1 MSFTR
6 ISYNGVTINE
16 VRITEY
22 RIDSGSS
29 PDSPQTTCLR
39 HKLSGEGLVFDYPTS
54 DGTAASSSWNF
65 QKVVINRLNVPR
77 QSLFVSIDT
86 NDPGVVDPTKT
97 WQIAGPKKQGDG
109 TSFADPTSGGERIR
123 DEEWGPY
130 VNASIVGITG
140 TAACIVN
147 FTIEWSDSDTTD
159 TSGNWNFRSFYMA
172 SSFSIDEMGMT
183 TIRKTGSVVLTAPE
197 AIDDIGVRPVPSPR
211 DIAGISDTA
220 TIAPGGIPNYVLG
233 DGRRTDLLLTT
244 IQNMFAMGSVKFPDQ
259 LRTLVSGNLDA
270 GFRRIRQEYAID
282 ETGRRMIF
290 DVTDQE
296 FVRGLPAP
304 ARVGNCQFT
313 YERSIDDSSNAIGT
327 KHFIAS
333 VKGGAEVSIWDLLV
347 LCIRLSQNRIDYA
360 KDLIVKIRVTEENML
375 SENAMTFEVAAKAAE
390 PISFTPSSAG
400 SAPNGTT
407 PLVPGGQGNPQASTP
422 GGVLLRNILSPISLP
437 QGVFRFVPAAMP
449 EAYGNCRIMR
459 LHATP
464 MVWQES
470 TYTNS
475 HIDQYSYRPTTM
487 KIRNGYDTPDPVV
500 YLFPTATF
508 PFDSTV
514 PADTINRYQAAR
526 SPEVPSGPNKG
537 DLNQGNDKDKKHS
550 LRAKGG
556 RKVAVQ
562 SNIISCPSVCR
573 EGRTAIFQVAPPIA
587 YFTDMSEGSKMNEA
601 PTKLFSDMPTGA
613 SMMSMDMSF
622 TSGNADRN
630 GNRVYSAN
638 YMKQMVVGAP
648 GDLPQNTTG
657 PSPTN
662 PSFRVESRQISDGVT
677 LLLAEFYP
685 SSVSLPP
692 DESQGTAEGYVNPAY
707 TPGLGSAERYA

>member
-6 ISYNGVTINE
+6 IKYNGVTLE
-16 VRITEY
+16 QVRISEY
-22 RIDSGSS
+22 RIDNGAS
-29 PDSPQTTCLR
+29 PDSPQSTCLR
-39 HKLSGEGLVFDYPTS
+39 HKLTGEAIVFDHPSSGGTS
-54 DGTAASSSWNF
+54 GSSSRNF
-65 QKVVINRLNVPR
+65 QKDIINRLNVPR
-77 QSLFVSIDT
+77 QSLYIATDT
-86 NDPGVVDPTKT
+86 NDSGSSDPSKT
-97 WQIAGPKKQGDG
+97 WVIAGPPKQGNGSAYPDG
-109 TSFADPTSGGERIR
+109 GFYVR

-147 FTIEWSDSDTTD
+147 FTIEWSDSSTTD
-159 TSGNWNFRSFYMA
+159 TVGTINFRSFYMS

-197 AIDDIGVRPVPSPR
+197 FNHDVSGIRPVRQPR
-211 DIAGISDTA
+211 DIAGASDTA
-220 TIAPGGIPNYVLG
+220 LVSNGIPTYVLG
-233 DGRRTDLLLTT
+233 DGLRTDLLLTT
-244 IQNMFAMGSVKFPDQ
+244 IQNMFDVGYVKFPDQ
-259 LRTLVSGNLDA
+259 LRTLVSGNLAA

-333 VKGGAEVSIWDLLV
+333 VKGGAEVSIWDLLI
-347 LCIRLSQNRIDYA
+347 LCIRMSQNRIYYD

-375 SENAMTFEVAAKAAE
+375 SENALTFEIVAKAAE
-390 PISFTPSSAG
+390 PISYTPSATG

-407 PLVPGGQGNPQASTP
+407 PLLPGQSSGNSQASTP

-437 QGVFRFVPAAMP
+437 QGVFRFVPATMP
-449 EAYGNCRIMR
+449 ETYGNCRIMR
-459 LHATP
+459 LHAVP
-464 MVWQES
+464 MIWQES
-470 TYTNS
+470 TIHNG
-475 HIDQYSYRPTTM
+475 HFDSYQLEPTT
-487 KIRNGYDTPDPVV
+487 KRLGDAEIPYPVV

-514 PADTINRYQAAR
+514 PADTLNRYVAGT
-526 SPEVPSGPNKG
+526 SPQVPAGPNRG
-537 DLNQGNDKDKKHS
+537 DLNQGNDKGKNHP

-556 RKVAVQ
+556 RSISVK

-573 EGRTAIFQVAPPIA
+573 EGRTAIFQVAPPLA

-601 PTKLFSDMPTGA
+601 PTKSFSDMPTGA

-638 YMKQMVVGAP
+638 YVKQMVVGAP
-648 GDLPQNTTG
+648 GDLPQTSTG
-657 PSPTN
+657 SSPTN
-662 PSFRVESRQISDGVT
+662 PSYSVQLRNVSEGVS
-677 LLLAEFYP
+677 LMLAEFYP
-685 SSVSLPP
+685 NSVSLPP
-692 DESQGTAEGYVNPAY
+692 DESQGNADGYSNPPY
-707 TPGLGSAERYA
+707 TPGLGTSERYA